1 MSLSASWNFLENED
15 VIRVGINDLTR
26 PYIVPLN
33 FVVINKE
40 IYFHSAKDGRK
51 VNLFKNG
58 EKVSVLVDK
67 MIDIKESKKG
77 CSFSCYYQSVMVE
90 GLIYKILDKEKKV
103 RALNALVE
111 KYASENFSKVTI
123 EDSERVFVYCIK
135 VKDIIGK
142 ELLPNN

>member
-1 MSLSASWNFLENED
+1 MSLSASWNFLENEG

-33 FVVINKE
+33 FVVINKM

-51 VNLFKNG
+51 ITLLKDDKNVFV
-58 EKVSVLVDK
+58 EADK
-67 MIDIKESKKG
+67 MIDVKESKKG
-77 CSFSCYYQSVMVE
+77 CSFSCYYQSVMIDGV
-90 GLIYKILDKEKKV
+90 ISKVLDKEDKV
-103 RALNALVE
+103 RVLNALVE
-111 KYASENFSKVTI
+111 KYATEDFSKVTI

-135 VKDIIGK
+135 VEDIIGK